1 MDNKFLDKVTS
12 SLRVEMPRNETM
24 DEYLDE
30 ILRVARPLSEDLR
43 EVKFYLNKP
52 WLEFRDDEHFHDAV
66 LHYFNDE
73 GEYLRSVNGD
83 VEHGT
88 WRYLEPSNKM
98 LINLGD
104 DSELFDLAF
113 LDPEFFILAKHG
125 DQRRLKKAKYMVM
138 LFEPVGRRLE
148 WRDAMEKLFDKY
160 RNNNTFYLILAL
172 VVLLIITVVVM
183 FS

>member
-1 MDNKFLDKVTS
+1 MS
-12 SLRVEMPRNETM
+12 VEMPHNETM
-24 DEYLDE
+24 DDYLDE

-43 EVKFYLNKP
+43 EIRFYINKP

-73 GEYLRSVNGD
+73 GEYLHSVNGD
-83 VEHGT
+83 VSQGS

-98 LINLGD
+98 LITLGN
-104 DSELFDLAF
+104 DSELYDLAF
-113 LDPEFFILAKHG
+113 LDTEFFILSKHG
-125 DQRRLKKAKYMVM
+125 DQQRLKKAKYTVM

-172 VVLLIITVVVM
+172 VVLLIIAVAVM
-183 FS
+183 LS